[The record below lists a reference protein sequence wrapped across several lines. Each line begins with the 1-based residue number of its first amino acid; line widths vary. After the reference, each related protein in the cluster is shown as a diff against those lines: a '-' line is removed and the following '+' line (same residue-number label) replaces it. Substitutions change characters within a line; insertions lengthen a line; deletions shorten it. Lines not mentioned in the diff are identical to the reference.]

1 MKCPKCHYE
10 HNAEDA
16 LYCGLCYELL
26 KKVAKETPAGPA
38 PAESEK
44 AGAGTILQLAL
55 IAGILSGAGVYFYGV
70 SGPSAEKAATALED
84 VRFREKTA
92 AAESLLAAH
101 NKGREELLG
110 EIMKGK
116 LDPEGFGL
124 QGQYTKKLFRL
135 EEDYTDGINALQPVC
150 QKIAGETRDAACLK
164 WNEEFLARE
173 AAAMEDFNKKY
184 QALIQ
189 RAASN

>member
-10 HNAEDA
+10 HNGEDA
-16 LYCGLCYELL
+16 LYCGLCYEML
-26 KKVAKETPAGPA
+26 KKVAKEA
-38 PAESEK
+38 PAESAPVESEK
-44 AGAGTILQLAL
+44 AGAGSILQIAL
-55 IAGILSGAGVYFYGV
+55 IAGILSGAGVYFYGA
-70 SGPSAEKAATALED
+70 SGPSAEQGATTLED

-110 EIMKGK
+110 EIMKGE

-124 QGQYTKKLFRL
+124 QGQYTKKLFKL
-135 EEDYTDGINALQPVC
+135 EEDYTSGINAIQLSC

-189 RAASN
+189 RANPQ

>member
-1 MKCPKCHYE
+1 MTCPNCHYE
-10 HNAEDA
+10 HNGEDA

-26 KKVAKETPAGPA
+26 KKVAKEA
-38 PAESEK
+38 PAESAPVESEK

-55 IAGILSGAGVYFYGV
+55 IAGILSGAGVYFYGA
-70 SGPSAEKAATALED
+70 SGPSAEQGATALED

-110 EIMKGK
+110 EIMKGE

-124 QGQYTKKLFRL
+124 QGQYTKKLFKL
-135 EEDYTDGINALQPVC
+135 EEDYTSGINAIQLSC

-189 RAASN
+189 RANPQ

>member
-1 MKCPKCHYE
+1 MKCPKCGYE
-10 HNAEDA
+10 HNSEDA

-26 KKVAKETPAGPA
+26 NKVAKAAPAEPA
-38 PAESEK
+38 PVESEK
-44 AGAGTILQLAL
+44 AGAGSILQIAL
-55 IAGILSGAGVYFYGV
+55 IAGILSGAGVYFYGA
-70 SGPSAEKAATALED
+70 SGPSAEQAATALED

-110 EIMKGK
+110 EIMKGE

-124 QGQYTKKLFRL
+124 QGQYTKKLFKL
-135 EEDYTDGINALQPVC
+135 EEDYSSGINAVQLSCP
-150 QKIAGETRDAACLK
+150 KIAGENRDAACLK

-184 QALIQ
+184 QGLIQ
-189 RAASN
+189 RAGAQ

>member
-26 KKVAKETPAGPA
+26 NKAAKAA
-38 PAESEK
+38 PAETPPVESERG
-44 AGAGTILQLAL
+44 GAGTILQLAL
-55 IAGILSGAGVYFYGV
+55 IAGILSGAGVYFYGA
-70 SGPSAEKAATALED
+70 SGPSEEQAATALED
-84 VRFREKTA
+84 VRFREKAA

-110 EIMKGK
+110 EIMKVE

-124 QGQYTKKLFRL
+124 QGQYTKKLFKL
-135 EEDYTDGINALQPVC
+135 EEDYTGGINAIQLGCP
-150 QKIAGETRDAACLK
+150 KIAGENRDAACLK

-173 AAAMEDFNKKY
+173 AASMEDFNKKY

-189 RAASN
+189 RANPQ

>member
-10 HNAEDA
+10 HNGEDA

-26 KKVAKETPAGPA
+26 KKVDKAA
-38 PAESEK
+38 PAEIPPVESEK

-55 IAGILSGAGVYFYGV
+55 IAGILSGAGVYFYGA
-70 SGPSAEKAATALED
+70 SGPSAEQGATALED

-92 AAESLLAAH
+92 AAEGLLAAH
-101 NKGREELLG
+101 NKGRGELLA
-110 EIMKGK
+110 EIMKGEI
-116 LDPEGFGL
+116 DPEGFGL
-124 QGQYTKKLFRL
+124 QGEYTKKLFKL
-135 EEDYTDGINALQPVC
+135 EEDYTSGINAIQLSC

-189 RAASN
+189 RANPQ

>member
-10 HNAEDA
+10 HNGEDA

-26 KKVAKETPAGPA
+26 KKVAKEA
-38 PAESEK
+38 PAESAPVESEK

-55 IAGILSGAGVYFYGV
+55 IAGILSGAGVYFYGA
-70 SGPSAEKAATALED
+70 SGPSAEQGATTLED

-110 EIMKGK
+110 EIMKGE

-124 QGQYTKKLFRL
+124 QGQYTKKLFKL
-135 EEDYTDGINALQPVC
+135 EEDYTSGINAIQLSC

-189 RAASN
+189 RANPQ

>member
-10 HNAEDA
+10 HNGEDA

-26 KKVAKETPAGPA
+26 KKVDKAA
-38 PAESEK
+38 PAEIPPVESEK
-44 AGAGTILQLAL
+44 AGAGIILQLAL
-55 IAGILSGAGVYFYGV
+55 VAGILSGAGVYFYGAA
-70 SGPSAEKAATALED
+70 GPSAEQAATALED

-92 AAESLLAAH
+92 AAEGLLAAH
-101 NKGREELLG
+101 NKGRGELLA
-110 EIMKGK
+110 EIMKGEI
-116 LDPEGFGL
+116 DPEGFGL
-124 QGQYTKKLFRL
+124 QGEYTKKLFKL
-135 EEDYTDGINALQPVC
+135 EEDYTSGINAIQLGC

-189 RAASN
+189 RVAPN